1 MEEVHHPLQWSL
13 LNFHGTPIL
22 SVCQQGRSHP
32 HISQGLCDLC
42 FQLPQFQL
50 ENLDL
55 PETWGAGTEEGLGV
69 EAKGRGC
76 EVEEL

>member
-13 LNFHGTPIL
+13 LNFDGTPVL
-22 SVCQQGRSHP
+22 SVYQQGKSHP
-32 HISQGLCDLC
+32 HTSQGLCDLC
-42 FQLPQFQL
+42 FQLPQVQL

-55 PETWGAGTEEGLGV
+55 PETLGAGTEEGLGV
-69 EAKGRGC
+69 EAKGRRC